1 VRILLVT
8 DWKQPEGGVEVYF
21 GWLREALIAA
31 GDEVRLLTSSAG
43 SAAGG
48 SAEYAARGSENRVA
62 QTLLQLHNPF
72 AAARV
77 REAVHDFAPDVALV
91 GMFELHLSPSVLS
104 ALRGTP
110 TALYATY
117 YKPVCPSG
125 LKLLPNGSF
134 CSEPAGRACL
144 RHGCVSLPRWLR
156 DQPRYGLIRSALSH
170 VDRILAC
177 SRWVQRELEIG
188 GVRSEVLPLPVR
200 RPGPAFRRRQ
210 SPCPLFVYS
219 GRLSDEKGLELLLR
233 AFARLE
239 PGARLRIVGD
249 GPSRVELELLARRLR
264 IATLVEFVGQVPAAA
279 VEQYLADAWAVV
291 APSLWAEPLGF
302 SVVEAIVRG
311 VPVVASAAGGFGETV
326 EPGASGL
333 LFPNGD
339 EDALLACLR
348 RIASGDAF
356 PGRAVCEEAAARA
369 MRAHDDDV
377 HLRRLR
383 EVLAQTVA
391 RRPPAR
397 AVGVGPAVG

>member
-8 DWKQPEGGVEVYF
+8 DWKRPEGGVEVYF

-31 GDEVRLLTSSAG
+31 GDDVRLLTSSAG
-43 SAAGG
+43 GAAGG
-48 SAEYAARGSENRVA
+48 SAEYEARSSEKRVA

-77 REAVHDFAPDVALV
+77 REAVREFAPDLALV

-110 TALYATY
+110 TTLYASY

-134 CSEPAGRACL
+134 CGEPAGGACL

-156 DQPRYGLIRSALSH
+156 DQPRYALIRSALSR

-177 SRWVQRELEIG
+177 SRWVQRDLEIG

-200 RPGPAFRRRQ
+200 RPGPAFHRQ
-210 SPCPLFVYS
+210 PSPVPLFVYS
-219 GRLSDEKGLELLLR
+219 GRLSDEKGLDLLLR

-239 PGARLRIVGD
+239 PGARLRLVGD
-249 GPSRVELELLARRLR
+249 GPSRAELELLARRLR
-264 IATLVEFVGQVPAAA
+264 IDGAVEFVGQVPADA
-279 VEQYLADAWAVV
+279 VEQHLADAWAVV

-356 PGRAVCEEAAARA
+356 PDRGVSEEAVARA

-383 EVLAQTVA
+383 AVLAQIVA
-391 RRPPAR
+391 LRTAQDAAGAR
-397 AVGVGPAVG
+397 STAG